1 MFARL
6 TTITMMVMGL
16 AVGMIGCG
24 GGGGNA
30 PVATGVTL
38 QSISITPATLTVGTG
53 ASPQFSATGNYS
65 DGTTQNLTTIASWS
79 SGTASVATVLA
90 TTGQATSVA
99 AGSAAITA
107 TASGV
112 SGSATLTVTANAT
125 KQLATITV
133 TPAAASVN
141 TGTTQQLTAT
151 GRYTDNTTADLTPNV
166 TWVSSNAAVAAV
178 NSGGLVNAVAVGS
191 YVNVTA
197 SLGGASGTSTLN
209 VTAPADALTALVIA
223 AGQPFVYVGQ
233 RTSPTTWV
241 SGNFANGTGISP
253 YPASLT
259 IAACN
264 PANAASID
272 ATGMVVGTAMGSCTI
287 TAHSGAISS
296 APAALTIAF
305 PYLLSIK
312 IEPATVSLAAGTSLQ
327 LSATGTFQDGSQKD
341 ITNTLNWSSNNTG
354 IATVV
359 SNTGQIAAVAGGTAT
374 ITATPL
380 LPALNPAV
388 AIPTMTVT
396 VPASAP
402 PQATT
407 SQPLVWDNTIA
418 DSSLPSNAS
427 WKTTTFSANAF
438 HPNSI
443 AVGCYWYLWYDAVAM
458 MQVQEYSC
466 AQSLVKFDVSALA
479 GKTVMSAT
487 LKLTTGVTGV
497 GYVPRSWYLHALAAP
512 WSGTSVTWKNAPST
526 YYVASASNWN
536 PPTAVGQI
544 YNIDVS
550 NTVRNWVSGA
560 WPNNG
565 FSMGINDVSF
575 PYQISLDAFEFYSSE
590 AGAAYGPQLIVV
602 AQ

>member
-1 MFARL
+1 MK
-6 TTITMMVMGL
+6 TINFCTLFL
-16 AVGMIGCG
+16 ATALLGACG
-24 GGGGNA
+24 GGGGGAAA
-30 PVATGVTL
+30 PNPPASGVTL
-38 QSISITPATLTVGTG
+38 QSISVTPATLTVGTG
-53 ASPQFSATGNYS
+53 ASPQFTATGNYS
-65 DGTTQNLTTIASWS
+65 DGTTQNLTATASWS
-79 SGTASVATVLA
+79 AGTPAVATVLA
-90 TTGQATSVA
+90 TGQATSVA
-99 AGSAAITA
+99 AGSTAITA
-107 TASGV
+107 AASGV
-112 SGSATLTVTANAT
+112 SGSAALTVTATAT
-125 KQLATITV
+125 KQLASISV
-133 TPAAASVN
+133 TPAAASIN

-151 GRYTDNTTADLTPNV
+151 GKYTDNTTADLTSSV
-166 TWVSSNAAVAAV
+166 TWVSSNSTLAAV
-178 NSGGLVNAVAVGS
+178 NSSGLVNAVAVGNS
-191 YVNVTA
+191 VSVTA
-197 SLGGASGTSTLN
+197 SMGGASATSTLN

-223 AGQPFVYVGQ
+223 AGQPFVYMGQ

-241 SGNFANGTGISP
+241 SGNFANGTGTSP
-253 YPASLT
+253 YPAALT
-259 IAACN
+259 ISACT

-272 ATGMVVGTAMGSCTI
+272 ATGLVVGNAFGTCTI

-296 APAALTIAF
+296 APATLTVAI
-305 PYLLSIK
+305 PYLLSIQ
-312 IEPATVSLAAGTSLQ
+312 IAPATVSLAAGTSLQ

-341 ITNTLNWSSNNTG
+341 ITNTLTWSSNNLG
-354 IATVV
+354 VATVV
-359 SNTGQIAAVAGGTAT
+359 SNSGLVTGVAGGTAT
-374 ITATPL
+374 ISVNAL
-380 LPALNPAV
+380 LPAANP
-388 AIPTMTVT
+388 IISLPTMTVT

-402 PQATT
+402 MQSTAA
-407 SQPLVWDNTIA
+407 QPLVWDNTIS
-418 DSSLPSNAS
+418 DSSLHAD
-427 WKTTTFSANAF
+427 WKTTTYAVNAF
-438 HPNSI
+438 HNNSI
-443 AVGCYWYLWYDAVAM
+443 AVGCYWYLMYNPIAQ

-497 GYVPRSWYLHALAAP
+497 GTVPRSWYVHALAAP

-536 PPTAVGQI
+536 PPTSVGQI
-544 YNIDVS
+544 YNIDVT